1 VSRRLLGALVV
12 VAAVLAAGAVVSA
25 QPTALRVKVFPG
37 FQNLPFFAAQSQG
50 TFARYGLTVDVL
62 FTQTSGELRGGLAKG
77 EFEIAHAGVDNAV
90 AMAET
95 AGADVVIVMGG
106 DTGMNE
112 LFVQPT
118 ISGFGDLRGKTVI
131 VDAPNTAYALVL
143 RKMLLV
149 NGLKVGQDYSLKP
162 VGGTFQ
168 RLDAMKDNPDYA
180 ASMLNPPFSTLA
192 EQRGL
197 RSLGTAV
204 SVIGPYQAT
213 AAFVMRPWARA
224 NAATL
229 ERYIAAYVEALRWA
243 MARENETAAVA
254 LLVDRMKLA
263 PDVAQRVYALA
274 TGPGGLQPAARLDP
288 DGFRTVLAL
297 RAEMEGQ
304 WGGQAPLPDRYL
316 DLTYYER
323 ALTTGRR

>member
-1 VSRRLLGALVV
+1 MARRAGLVLGTLLTIATI
-12 VAAVLAAGAVVSA
+12 AMA
-25 QPTALRVKVFPG
+25 QTPVALRVKVFPG
-37 FQNLPFFAAQSQG
+37 FQNLPLFAAQSQS
-50 TFARYGLTVDVL
+50 TFTRHGLTVEVL

-77 EFEIAHAGVDNAV
+77 DFEIAHAGVDNAV
-90 AMAET
+90 AMVET
-95 AGADVVIVMGG
+95 AGADVVVVMGG

-112 LFVQPT
+112 LFVQPS
-118 ISGFGDLRGKTVI
+118 INGFGDLRGKTVI

-149 NGLKVGQDYSLKP
+149 NGLKVGQDYTLKP

-192 EQRGL
+192 ERRGL

-204 SVIGPYQAT
+204 GVIGPYQAT
-213 AAFVMRPWARA
+213 AAFVLRPWARA

-243 MARENETAAVA
+243 MAPENKTAAVA
-254 LLVDRMKLA
+254 LLVDRMRLA
-263 PDVAQRVYALA
+263 PDVAERVYSLA
-274 TGPGGLQPAARLDP
+274 SGPGGLQPDARLDP
-288 DGFRTVLAL
+288 DGFKTVLAL

-304 WGGQAPLPDRYL
+304 WGGRPPAPDRYL
-316 DLTYYER
+316 DLSYYER
-323 ALTTGRR
+323 ALTTARR

>member
-1 VSRRLLGALVV
+1 MRIRGGLALVMV
-12 VAAVLAAGAVVSA
+12 IAIVTLAMA
-25 QPTALRVKVFPG
+25 QESSRLRVKVFPG
-37 FQNLPFFAAQSQG
+37 FQNLPLFAAQSQN
-50 TFARYGLTVDVL
+50 TFARHGLTVEVL

-77 EFEIAHAGVDNAV
+77 EFEIAHAGVDNAI
-90 AMAET
+90 AMVET
-95 AGADVVIVMGG
+95 AGADVIVVMGG

-112 LFVQPT
+112 LFVQPS
-118 ISGFGDLRGKTVI
+118 IGGVGDLRGKTVI

-143 RKMLLV
+143 RKMLLA
-149 NGLKVGQDYSLKP
+149 NGLKVGQDYTLKP

-168 RLDAMKDNPDYA
+168 RLDAMKTNPEYA

-192 EQRGL
+192 ERHGL
-197 RSLGTAV
+197 KSLGTAV

-213 AAFVMRPWARA
+213 AAFVMRRWARA

-229 ERYIAAYVEALRWA
+229 EKYIAAYVEALRWA
-243 MARENETAAVA
+243 TAPENKTAAVT

-263 PDVAQRVYALA
+263 PDVAERVYTLA

-297 RAEMEGQ
+297 RAELEGQ
-304 WGGQAPLPDRYL
+304 WGGQPPSPDRYL

>member
-1 VSRRLLGALVV
+1 MRRLLLALLTAALV
-12 VAAVLAAGAVVSA
+12 AGAVASA
-25 QPTALRVKVFPG
+25 QPVALRVKVFPG
-37 FQNLPFFAAQSQG
+37 FQNLPLFAAQSQS
-50 TFARYGLTVDVL
+50 TFARQGLAVEL
-62 FTQTSGELRGGLAKG
+62 QFTQTSGELRGGLAKG
-77 EFEIAHAGVDNAV
+77 DFEIAHAGVDNAV
-90 AMAET
+90 AMVET

-118 ISGFGDLRGKTVI
+118 IRSVGDLRGKTVI

-149 NGLKVGQDYSLKP
+149 NGLRAGEDYTVKP

-168 RLDAMKDNPDYA
+168 RVAAMTDNPDYA
-180 ASMLNPPFSTLA
+180 ASMLNPPFSVLA
-192 EQRGL
+192 ERRGL
-197 RSLGTAV
+197 KSLGTAV

-224 NAATL
+224 HAATL
-229 ERYIAAYVEALRWA
+229 EKYIAAYVDALRWA
-243 MARENETAAVA
+243 MAPENKAAAVG
-254 LLVDRMKLA
+254 LLVDRMKLE
-263 PDVAQRVYALA
+263 PDVAERVYSMA
-274 TGPGGLQPAARLDP
+274 TGPGGLQPDARFDP

-304 WGGQAPLPDRYL
+304 WGGRAPAPDRYL
-316 DLTYYER
+316 DLGYYER
-323 ALTTGRR
+323 AVGRR

>member
-1 VSRRLLGALVV
+1 MARRAGLVFVVLVAIATLAMAQEPSR
-12 VAAVLAAGAVVSA
+12 
-25 QPTALRVKVFPG
+25 LRVKVFPG
-37 FQNLPFFAAQSQG
+37 FQNLPFFAAQSQS
-50 TFARYGLTVDVL
+50 TFARHGLTVDL
-62 FTQTSGELRGGLAKG
+62 QFTQTSGELRGGLAKG
-77 EFEIAHAGVDNAV
+77 DFEIAHAGVDNAV
-90 AMAET
+90 AMVET
-95 AGADVVIVMGG
+95 AGADVVVVMGG
-106 DTGMNE
+106 DNGMNE
-112 LFVQPT
+112 LFVQPSIAS
-118 ISGFGDLRGKTVI
+118 ISDLRGKTVI

-149 NGLKVGQDYSLKP
+149 HGLKVGQDYTLKP

-192 EQRGL
+192 ERRGL
-197 RSLGTAV
+197 KSLGTAV
-204 SVIGPYQAT
+204 IVIGPYQAT
-213 AAFVMRPWARA
+213 AGFVRRSWARA

-229 ERYIAAYVEALRWA
+229 ERYIAAYVEALRWVTA
-243 MARENETAAVA
+243 PQNQTAAVG

-263 PDVAQRVYALA
+263 PDVAERVYELA

-297 RAEMEGQ
+297 RAELEGQ
-304 WGGQAPLPDRYL
+304 WGGQAPSPDRYL